1 MLKRIAYAGMNGNVW
16 DAGEGPVSLLVHG
29 FPLDHTM
36 WKYQLEALPAGRR
49 VVAPD
54 LRGFGGSDGET
65 SDPMTMEQF
74 ADDLAALLDALAIN
88 EPITLCGLSMGG
100 YIALAFWRNHRDR
113 LKQLILC
120 DTRAAAD
127 DEATKR
133 TRELTARRAL
143 TEGSGF
149 LVDAMLPKLF
159 APETLQRQRADVESI
174 ADVIRSTRPETVA
187 GALRGM
193 AERRD
198 STSDLPNIE
207 LPVRVIVGEQDVIT
221 PPEEMR
227 SMAEAIPHATFHS
240 IPRAGHMAPWEAPES
255 FNPLLW
261 ESPS

>member
-16 DAGEGPVSLLVHG
+16 DAGEGPVTLLVHG

-36 WKYQLEALPAGRR
+36 WKYQLEALPSGRR

-65 SDPMTMEQF
+65 SDPMTMERF
-74 ADDLAALLDALAIN
+74 ADDLAALLDALAIE

-159 APETLQRQRADVESI
+159 APETLQRRRADVESI
-174 ADVIRSTRPETVA
+174 AEVIRTTRPETIA

-198 STSDLPNIE
+198 STSDLPTIE
-207 LPVRVIVGEQDVIT
+207 LPVRVIVGEHDVIT

-227 SMAEAIPHATFHS
+227 RMAEAMPHATFHS

-261 ESPS
+261 DSPS